1 MGRKY
6 ELGEETVERYAGGG
20 VQGVVQ
26 VGMMPGVS
34 GMKSCMLVC
43 LFGVARCFRVGYV

>member
-26 VGMMPGVS
+26 VGMMPGKVS
-34 GMKSCMLVC
+34 
-43 LFGVARCFRVGYV
+43 FAVGGEEGRAYLESLA